1 MNNNVNSTTFS
12 SIIGLD
18 IAKNIFH
25 IYTLG
30 AEGKVLKKKLKRA
43 EVLIFF
49 ANYTA
54 SLIGI
59 EACGGAHHWA
69 RELNKLGHTVVLM
82 NARYVKSFV
91 VGNKNDFNDAQAIF
105 DAVARPNKRTVRIK
119 TLAQQDVQLVHTL
132 RQSLVDQ
139 RTAFVNQIRGVLSE
153 RGIVIAAGINHLRKE
168 LPYILEDAEN
178 ALSPLSRELIAEQY
192 EKFKQLDSDIKAQD
206 QRINRLCADNT
217 LSQRFLEVPG
227 VGPITATML
236 ASDIGDGQGY
246 ASSRDYAAS
255 LGVVP
260 KQHSSGDKQV
270 FLGIS
275 KRGNRYIR
283 TLLIHGARAVLKNCS
298 NKTDKLNL
306 WLQALIAR
314 RGFNKAAVALANKN
328 ARTLWAMAT
337 KNELYQPAVA

>member
-12 SIIGLD
+12 SVIGLD

-25 IYTLG
+25 VYTLG
-30 AEGKVLKKKLKRA
+30 ADGKVLKKKLKRA
-43 EVLIFF
+43 EVLTFF

-59 EACGGAHHWA
+59 EACGGSHHWA

-105 DAVARPNKRTVRIK
+105 DAVTRPNKRTVRIR

-139 RTAFVNQIRGVLSE
+139 RTALVNQIRGVLSE
-153 RGIVIAAGINHLRKE
+153 RGIVIAAGINHLRKD
-168 LPYILEDAEN
+168 LPFILEDAKN

-206 QRINRLCADNT
+206 QRIHRLCAENP

-275 KRGNRYIR
+275 KRGNRYMR

-298 NKTDKLNL
+298 AKTDKLNL

-337 KNELYQPAVA
+337 KNTQYQPAEV